1 MRMRTAVKLLWL
13 VVLTLTMVLM
23 LPVWIV
29 CIVLGLDGGCDD

>member
-1 MRMRTAVKLLWL
+1 MRTLANLLWL

-29 CIVLGLDGGCDD
+29 CIVLGLEEGCDD

>member
-1 MRMRTAVKLLWL
+1 MKTLANLLWL

-29 CIVLGLDGGCDD
+29 CIVLGLDGDCYD

>member
-1 MRMRTAVKLLWL
+1 MRTVAKLLWL

-29 CIVLGLDGGCDD
+29 CIVLELDGGCHD

>member
-1 MRMRTAVKLLWL
+1 MRTAVKLLWL
-13 VVLTLTMVLM
+13 VVLTLTTVLM

>member
-1 MRMRTAVKLLWL
+1 MKTLANLLWL
-13 VVLTLTMVLM
+13 VVLTLTTVLM

>member
-1 MRMRTAVKLLWL
+1 MKTLANLLWL
-13 VVLTLTMVLM
+13 AVLTLTMVLM